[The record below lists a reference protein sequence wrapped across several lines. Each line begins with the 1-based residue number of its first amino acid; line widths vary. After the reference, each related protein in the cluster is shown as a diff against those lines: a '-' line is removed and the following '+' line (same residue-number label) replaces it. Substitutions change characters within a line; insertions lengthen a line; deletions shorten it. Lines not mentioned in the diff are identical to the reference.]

1 MKKLSGGPM
10 GKVYESLKGVV
21 KLQRSKND
29 PVALAAVNYIP
40 TSNLDEEMN
49 ELVQRIS
56 GLKAAVKH
64 REKEVAQEAQQ
75 VIHTLSED
83 FATLETKLKDAEE
96 TVHRKESVSQEIE
109 EKLTAEIHALQN
121 ELNTGKETLQIRD
134 NEINNL
140 KSNLD
145 VLVKEVAES
154 ETTLKRAK
162 AEAATEASRAAQL
175 TESFNAKMAVLE
187 AEIRDT
193 KEIVRGK
200 EATITA
206 LEQKLAAKIQDF
218 EKELRNKETLLAG
231 RDAEINDL
239 KSKLEVL
246 TGKIQE
252 MSSFWKQS
260 EALATTEAQNI
271 STLAAS
277 EPLNGEKEKP
287 TESPFK
293 VKGSPVTSN
302 EQPSAAQETVWPHFF
317 EFMIQELALI
327 IGPKARMIVREHVA
341 SLGESMDSFPKSR
354 LAELLEILSKEIV
367 DDPLKTSFRVWF
379 VKHV

>member
-1 MKKLSGGPM
+1 M

-29 PVALAAVNYIP
+29 PVALAEVNYIP

-96 TVHRKESVSQEIE
+96 AVHRKESVSQEIE
-109 EKLTAEIHALQN
+109 EKLTTEIHALQN

-154 ETTLKRAK
+154 EITLKRAK

-175 TESFNAKMAVLE
+175 TESFNAKMAVVE

-193 KEIVRGK
+193 TEIVRGK

-206 LEQKLAAKIQDF
+206 LEQNLAAKIQDF
-218 EKELRNKETLLAG
+218 EKQLRNKETLLAG

-239 KSKLEVL
+239 KSKLQVL

-277 EPLNGEKEKP
+277 EPLNGVKEKP

-302 EQPSAAQETVWPHFF
+302 EQPSVAQQTVWPHFF

-367 DDPLKTSFRVWF
+367 DDPLRTSFRVWF